1 MNNSLPTEDDVGRS
15 LRYLAETDELFAK
28 QTGHMKALEYQ
39 VKTIKALEYLDSEGT
54 IAEREAKSCSSA
66 AYRAFTNDYE
76 NAVASR
82 ETTAAKRKRAELTI
96 AVWQSINAN
105 VRAGMM
111 R

>member
-28 QTGHMKALEYQ
+28 QTAHMKALEYQ
-39 VKTIKALEYLDSEGT
+39 VKTIKALVYLDSAGT

-66 AYRAFTNDYE
+66 AYRAFINDYE

-82 ETTAAKRKRAELTI
+82 ETTAAERKTAELTI
-96 AVWQSINAN
+96 DVWRSVNAN
-105 VRAGMM
+105 RRQGT
-111 R
+111 

>member
-1 MNNSLPTEDDVGRS
+1 
-15 LRYLAETDELFAK
+15 
-28 QTGHMKALEYQ
+28 MKALEYQ

>member
-1 MNNSLPTEDDVGRS
+1 MTLPTEDDVGRS

-28 QTGHMKALEYQ
+28 QTAHMKALEYQ

-66 AYRAFTNDYE
+66 AYRAFIEDYE
-76 NAVASR
+76 NAVATR

-96 AVWQSINAN
+96 DVWRTCAAN
-105 VRAGMM
+105 RRQGNI
-111 R
+111 